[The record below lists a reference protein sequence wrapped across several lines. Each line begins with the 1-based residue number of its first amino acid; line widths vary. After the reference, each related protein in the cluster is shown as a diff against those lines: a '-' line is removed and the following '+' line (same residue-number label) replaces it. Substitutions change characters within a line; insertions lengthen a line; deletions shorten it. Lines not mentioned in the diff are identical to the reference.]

1 MIFGGKIEMT
11 NLAGNGIK
19 FYFGGKSRMKKIG
32 GKCRDNKFGGKSR
45 MTNLAGN
52 LNIIVFQ
59 GAADQMWA
67 TLPDDW
73 KKVWSQGSQG
83 IRQNSLITG

>member
-45 MTNLAGN
+45 DDKFGGKFEYYCLSGCCR
-52 LNIIVFQ
+52 
-59 GAADQMWA
+59 
-67 TLPDDW
+67 PD
-73 KKVWSQGSQG
+73 VGHTT
-83 IRQNSLITG
+83 R